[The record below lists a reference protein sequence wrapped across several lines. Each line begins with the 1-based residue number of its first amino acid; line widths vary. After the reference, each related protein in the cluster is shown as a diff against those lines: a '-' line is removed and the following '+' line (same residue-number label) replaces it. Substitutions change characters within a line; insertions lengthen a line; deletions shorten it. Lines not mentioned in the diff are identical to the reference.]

1 VLDLIVIHDDLGW
14 PDFAA
19 VASTAGAATQAL
31 KLSSCVLTEQEIRI
45 KRVDVYAL
53 SARVVEVSGSNV
65 TASAEITARTACQGL
80 TIRSKLQVVPIVQA
94 HHNPLSVLGSNLRN
108 KAPCRT

>member
-31 KLSSCVLTEQEIRI
+31 KLSSCVVT
-45 KRVDVYAL
+45 KHRVGLDCH
-53 SARVVEVSGSNV
+53 RVVN
-65 TASAEITARTACQGL
+65 TAHATNYRITLAIDSRAQQML
-80 TIRSKLQVVPIVQA
+80 
-94 HHNPLSVLGSNLRN
+94 
-108 KAPCRT
+108 